1 MTATYLQMYMINKL
15 QEMKI
20 KCLPSISSKEQFPK
34 FNYFFLLFKE
44 KLILNFDNW
53 IYRKEMIQ
61 Y

>member
-44 KLILNFDNW
+44 KLILNFDN
-53 IYRKEMIQ
+53 
-61 Y
+61 